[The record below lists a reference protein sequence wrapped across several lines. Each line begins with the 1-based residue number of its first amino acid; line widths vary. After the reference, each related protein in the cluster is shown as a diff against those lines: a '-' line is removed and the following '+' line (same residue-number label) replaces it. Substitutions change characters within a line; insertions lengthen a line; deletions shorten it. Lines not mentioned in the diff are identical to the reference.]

1 MARGKR
7 ANHRTQG
14 SVAVRILYVEPSEFE
29 QAAIE
34 RLWAA
39 LLSDPKDDD
48 KGAAGPAL
56 DEAV

>member
-14 SVAVRILYVEPSEFE
+14 SVAVRILYVEPSECE
-29 QAAIE
+29 QVVIE
-34 RLWAA
+34 RLWTA
-39 LLSDPKDDD
+39 LFSDPKDDD
-48 KGAAGPAL
+48 KGAAGPEL